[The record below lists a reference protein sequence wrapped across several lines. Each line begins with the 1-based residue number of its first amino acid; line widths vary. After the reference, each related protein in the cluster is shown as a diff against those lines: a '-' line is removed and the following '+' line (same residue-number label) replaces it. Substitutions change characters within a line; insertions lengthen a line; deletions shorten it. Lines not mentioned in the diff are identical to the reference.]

1 MSRFHSV
8 IEGSAAASGAYI
20 GYLQAASG
28 SGAKLRRLTLGF
40 TSNATTPASAQ
51 IEVRAYR
58 GTAALTAGTSLASSK
73 LDPNSPAAACTLFSA
88 GSGGTLETAVSWSC
102 TLNTQSAA
110 DFPWEQLEEW
120 ILPSGAANSLVFV
133 NETTLPASPTT
144 TINLAVEWEE

>member
-1 MSRFHSV
+1 MSRYHNV
-8 IEGSAAASGAYI
+8 ILGSAAASGAYI
-20 GYLQAASG
+20 GYLQAG
-28 SGAKLRRLTLGF
+28 SGGGAKIRRVTLGF

-58 GTAALTAGTSLASSK
+58 GTAALTAGTGITVNK
-73 LDPNSPAAACTLFSA
+73 LDPNSPSAVCQLFSG
-88 GSGGTLETAVSWSC
+88 GSAGTLTGQPDFSV

-110 DFPWEQLEEW
+110 DLPWEQLEEW
-120 ILPSGAANSLVFV
+120 ILPAGVANSIVFV